1 MRLNGVAMNGVA
13 MNGVAM
19 DQGGARRV
27 DLDWIRVAAFGLV
40 ILYHIAM
47 LYVPFDFHVKSDHR
61 VAGLELLMWV
71 VNPWRLGLLFFVS
84 GCATRFMTTGR
95 AAGRLAAGRSRR
107 LLLPLALGMAVIVPP
122 QAYLELVEKAGYA
135 QSFTTFWLTRYFS
148 FATVCEGSRCLILP
162 TWNHLWFVAYL
173 WAYTM
178 VLAAS
183 IAVVGRPR
191 LGALGRGIGRLM
203 GGCGVVVLPILA
215 LALFR
220 IVLYPRFPQIH
231 NLVDDWYD
239 HALYGFLFLLGFLV
253 AHEAAVWQAMSRWRW
268 VVLGAAAILY
278 AFVVLGR
285 VAPPPEP
292 GLLLTGLWRAA
303 YGAYQ
308 WCCIVAVFGF
318 GRLWLTADGPA
329 RRYLTDAVFTWYIVH
344 QTAIVIA
351 AHALRGAGLPAWA
364 EAAII
369 VAATVAAC
377 GLSHEI
383 VRRLAWARPWFGL
396 KPA

>member
-1 MRLNGVAMNGVA
+1 MTLNGVAVE
-13 MNGVAM
+13 
-19 DQGGARRV
+19 QGGGRRL
-27 DLDWIRVAAFGLV
+27 DLDWIRVAAFGLM
-40 ILYHIAM
+40 IFYHIAM

-61 VAGLELLMWV
+61 VPGLSFPMWV

-84 GCATRFMTTGR
+84 GCATRFMTARRG
-95 AAGRLAAGRSRR
+95 AGSLAAGRSWR
-107 LLLPLALGMAVIVPP
+107 LLLPLALGMAVVVPP
-122 QAYLELVEKAGYA
+122 QAYLELVEKAGYG
-135 QSFTTFWLTRYFS
+135 QGFTTFWLTRYFS
-148 FATVCEGSRCLILP
+148 FATVCEGPRCLIMP

-173 WAYTM
+173 WVYTM
-178 VLAAS
+178 VLAGL
-183 IAVVGRPR
+183 IAI
-191 LGALGRGIGRLM
+191 LGRGRQAALGGWLGRRLA
-203 GGCGVVVLPILA
+203 GPGVVILPIVV

-220 IVLYPRFPQIH
+220 IALHPYFPQIH

-239 HALYGFLFLLGFLV
+239 HALYGFLFLLGYLV
-253 AHEAAVWQAMSRWRW
+253 AHETAVWQAMSRWRW

-278 AFVVLGR
+278 VFVVLGR
-285 VAPPPEP
+285 VAPPQDAGP
-292 GLLLTGLWRAA
+292 LLTGAWRAA

-329 RRYLTDAVFTWYIVH
+329 RRYLTDAVFTYYIVH
-344 QTAIVIA
+344 QTAIVMA
-351 AHALRGAGLPAWA
+351 AHALRGSGLPAWA

-377 GLSHEI
+377 GLSYEI
-383 VRRLAWARPWFGL
+383 VRRLSWARPWFRL